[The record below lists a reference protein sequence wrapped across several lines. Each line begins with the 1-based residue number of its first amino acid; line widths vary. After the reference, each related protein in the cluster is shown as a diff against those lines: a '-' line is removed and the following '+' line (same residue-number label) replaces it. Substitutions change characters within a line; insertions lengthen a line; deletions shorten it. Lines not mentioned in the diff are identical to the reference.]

1 LKKLAAILLIFLFL
15 FNLFGYR
22 ILYYYSQ
29 QQSDVTLEHN
39 LDQNAY
45 NENELI
51 TLTIPLSMPYQHNS
65 DGFERF
71 DGEIT
76 LSGNIYKYVKRKYC
90 DGKIIFLCLPNHNKM
105 HLEAAKNNYSINI
118 NDIQSSGTKKQDNS
132 KSAKEKNLSTDYQ
145 QNLQDYYITFYNDSH
160 TPGSLN
166 QIFKLSGALH
176 DSPEQPP
183 ELV

>member
-22 ILYYYSQ
+22 ILYYYAQ

-76 LSGNIYKYVKRKYC
+76 LNGNIYKYVKRKYC

-105 HLEAAKNNYSINI
+105 HLEAEKNKLASNN
-118 NDIQSSGTKKQDNS
+118 NDIQSSGNKKQDNS
-132 KSAKEKNLSTDYQ
+132 KQSAGKNFFNEYQ
-145 QNLQDYYITFYNDSH
+145 QNLQDYSVLFYNDLHSQC
-160 TPGSLN
+160 SLN
-166 QIFKLSGALH
+166 HVFKLSNALH
-176 DSPEQPP
+176 SSPEQPP
-183 ELV
+183 ELA